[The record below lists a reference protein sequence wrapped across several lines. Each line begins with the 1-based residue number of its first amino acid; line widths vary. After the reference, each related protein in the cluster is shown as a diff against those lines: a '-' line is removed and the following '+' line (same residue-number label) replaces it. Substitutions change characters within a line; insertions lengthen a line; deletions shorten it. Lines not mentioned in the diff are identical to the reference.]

1 METRC
6 VFFQSSSSSFLL
18 SFPFPLFFF
27 PFSLFFFSSRMDPF
41 HRFLYH
47 PGIVPHRHLCKQ
59 ENKCTRVRLHT
70 GPARVTFAEKPL
82 WLSCK
87 LLSKRT
93 WVEAEGVGGWCLSSS
108 PVNVI
113 KNTRL
118 VNFQTRGLHP
128 GDCVITEK
136 FSRQRWFSITKSK
149 NKRCFQREEK
159 KSYLS
164 VINRLG
170 F

>member
-18 SFPFPLFFF
+18 SFFFF
-27 PFSLFFFSSRMDPF
+27 PSFFLSFFSFLFSSRMDPF

-93 WVEAEGVGGWCLSSS
+93 WVEAEGAGGWCLSSS

-128 GDCVITEK
+128 GTAL
-136 FSRQRWFSITKSK
+136 SPK
-149 NKRCFQREEK
+149 NFLD
-159 KSYLS
+159 SG
-164 VINRLG
+164 G
-170 F
+170 FR